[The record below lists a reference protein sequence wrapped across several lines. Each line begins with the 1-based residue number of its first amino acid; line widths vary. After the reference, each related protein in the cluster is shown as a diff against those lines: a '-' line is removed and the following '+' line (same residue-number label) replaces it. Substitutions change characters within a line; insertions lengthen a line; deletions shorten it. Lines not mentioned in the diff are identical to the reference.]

1 MSLWDDASGA
11 LTEFD
16 QWAPESG
23 SPNESSLEDKLNQG
37 AAVFSTVWGVVV
49 SVAGGIATLANG
61 TEIPVSSLGPVTA
74 DADPIPPDPETWI
87 EGVPNVAV
95 LGLGALAAFLLVKYL

>member
-1 MSLWDDASGA
+1 MSIWDDASGA

-23 SPNESSLEDKLNQG
+23 SPSESSVEDKLAQG

-49 SVAGGIATLANG
+49 SVAGGIATLENG
-61 TEIPVSSLGPVTA
+61 EQVPVSSLGPTTA
-74 DADPIPPDPETWI
+74 DGDPLDAAPETWI

-95 LGLGALAAFLLVKYL
+95 LGLGALLAVILVKYL

>member
-1 MSLWDDASGA
+1 MSIWDDATGA
-11 LTEFD
+11 LGEFD
-16 QWAPESG
+16 QWAPEAG

-61 TEIPVSSLGPVTA
+61 TQIPVSSLGPVTA
-74 DADPIPPDPETWI
+74 NNDPIPPESEEWI

-95 LGLGALAAFLLVKYL
+95 LGLGALAAVLLVKYL